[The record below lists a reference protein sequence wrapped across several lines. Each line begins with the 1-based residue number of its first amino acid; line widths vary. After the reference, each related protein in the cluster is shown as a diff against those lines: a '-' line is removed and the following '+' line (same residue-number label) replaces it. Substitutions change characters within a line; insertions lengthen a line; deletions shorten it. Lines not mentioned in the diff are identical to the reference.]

1 MPWVE
6 IKSGT
11 FVDPREHEGPFNP
24 QELESFQIDPV
35 MAQLIKFSC
44 TSYFGEGSALQ
55 YINVQ
60 AQDMDVFVK
69 QGICELKIIQYLQSN
84 LLLFHFLYSLV
95 RICSKW
101 DSY

>member
-11 FVDPREHEGPFNP
+11 FVDPREHEGPYNP

-35 MAQLIKFSC
+35 MAQFIKFSC
-44 TSYFGEGSALQ
+44 TSYYGEGCALQ

-60 AQDMDVFVK
+60 AKDMDVFVK
-69 QGICELKIIQYLQSN
+69 QGIGKLEIIQICY
-84 LLLFHFLYSLV
+84 HFIILYSLV

-101 DSY
+101 GSH

>member
-11 FVDPREHEGPFNP
+11 FVDPREHEGPYNP

-35 MAQLIKFSC
+35 MAQFIKFSC
-44 TSYFGEGSALQ
+44 ISYYGEGCALQ

-60 AQDMDVFVK
+60 AKDMDVFVK
-69 QGICELKIIQYLQSN
+69 QGICELKIIRYLLSN
-84 LLLFHFLYSLV
+84 LL
-95 RICSKW
+95 
-101 DSY
+101 